1 MATLPATAQASH
13 AFPQRVQTSCE
24 FSQVLMKLQRATY
37 LVASTLDL
45 DCLLD
50 RVVNDLAT
58 SIGNVE
64 VDVWLRDGKSDDL
77 VLSGV
82 RGCTKNKLG
91 ARLRIGIDGMVGH
104 AAATGR
110 LHYAPDVA
118 RDPYY
123 IACEPETRSSVSIPL
138 KAGGQIIGALCIE
151 HCELD
156 AFSEDQL
163 QVLEALA
170 GHIAISVENAR
181 LFRNE
186 RAERERLERE
196 HADARAMQ
204 RALFLKPQPLVPGF
218 AFETAWHPAGA
229 VAGDWFDFIDLGNQR
244 YGIALADVSGKGM
257 PAALLMSA
265 TRALL
270 RSIAPLHAS
279 PAQTLEHLNRSLT
292 EDFPTG
298 KFVTMIYGILDAST
312 REITVSSAA
321 HLPPLVINGHCA
333 FLDLETGLPLGLG
346 ASSYPERTITLG
358 PGTRLL
364 FYTDGITEAMNATD
378 EEYGPARLIEHFV
391 QPEACVDSLIAEVQK
406 FGLDSAHT
414 DDATAL
420 LIRSR

>member
-1 MATLPATAQASH
+1 
-13 AFPQRVQTSCE
+13 
-24 FSQVLMKLQRATY
+24 MKLQRATY

-64 VDVWLRDGKSDDL
+64 VDVWLRDGKSDEL
-77 VLSGV
+77 VLAGV
-82 RGCTKNKLG
+82 RGCTIHKPG
-91 ARLRIGIDGMVGH
+91 ARLKIGLEGMVGH
-104 AAATGR
+104 AAATGK

-118 RDPYY
+118 KDPWY
-123 IACEPETRSSVSIPL
+123 IACEPDTRSSVSIPL
-138 KAGGQIIGALCIE
+138 KAAGEVIGALCIE
-151 HCELD
+151 HSEPD

-181 LFRNE
+181 LFKNE

-270 RSIAPLHAS
+270 RSIAPLYSS

-298 KFVTMIYGILDAST
+298 KFVTMVYGILDAAT
-312 REITVSSAA
+312 RQITVSSAA

-333 FLDLETGLPLGLG
+333 FLDLDTGLPLGLG
-346 ASSYPERTITLG
+346 TSAYPETTITLG

-364 FYTDGITEAMNATD
+364 FYTDGITEAMNAGD

-391 QPEACVDSLIAEVQK
+391 QPEACVDSLIEEVQK
-406 FGLDSAHT
+406 FGVGSQHT